1 VNHATRQAAAQA
13 QMLFQHLRALDL
25 APPPTLV
32 DRLAELDRWADVD
45 AALVHDPRALATAVA
60 DAIAAGK
67 DPATDKQ
74 VTALLA
80 RSALASAQVGPV
92 VAEVAGERRLAALDT
107 AADEVVGLLAE
118 EVARLDGVLRA
129 AREVVG
135 ARLSRALADP
145 ATAASTLPAPHLSA
159 WGQARDAL
167 GRLSVVTKAWRQLGQ
182 CTGRA
187 NVPARTAD
195 LVLIVA
201 APDAATLSRVVA
213 DHGTTEQAAALGGL
227 DLSLATFAEYH
238 ERLANIAKQRQA
250 AKQHDA
256 ADAKAQQRR
265 ANPRSHA
272 A

>member
-45 AALVHDPRALATAVA
+45 AALAHDPRALATATA

-67 DPATDKQ
+67 DPATDEQ
-74 VTALLA
+74 VTAHLA
-80 RSALASAQVGPV
+80 RATLASAKVGPV

-107 AADEVVGLLAE
+107 AADEVVGLLSD

-135 ARLSRALADP
+135 ARLSRALAAP
-145 ATAASTLPAPHLSA
+145 AEAASTLPAPHLSA

-167 GRLSVVTKAWRQLGQ
+167 GRLSQVVKAWRTLGQ
-182 CTGRA
+182 TTGRA
-187 NVPARTAD
+187 HVQARTAD

-227 DLSLATFAEYH
+227 DLSLANFEEHRERVAE
-238 ERLANIAKQRQA
+238 IAKQRQA
-250 AKQHDA
+250 AKQHDEQEARKPLKRA
-256 ADAKAQQRR
+256 AG
-265 ANPRSHA
+265 NFA